1 MNKNKSKYKDWTSEQ
16 LIAKIEKL
24 EKERYGL
31 VWEDKE
37 EDVAKRCESELPLLE
52 EDCSRE
58 IVSDPSL
65 PYNIIIEG
73 DNYHSLYALSF
84 THKKSIDVIYID
96 PPYNTGKKNEW
107 KYNDRWVDEN
117 DKYRHSKWLSFM
129 SKRLRLAKNL
139 LTYDGVAFISIDE
152 HEFAQLKL
160 LCDSVFGES
169 NYIATL
175 PRITKKAGKTTNVVA
190 NNNDFVLVYCKNKG
204 RTFRTLELVDKQYKH
219 EDEFVES
226 RGKYK
231 LSQTLDYSSIQYSP
245 SLDYE
250 IELEG
255 ETFRPGGVSHKEM
268 INRQRR
274 NPSSDFC
281 WRWSR
286 ELYEFGLANG
296 FVVVKR
302 TKKGARIY
310 TKTYQ
315 NAKIVKDDDGDYFI
329 EKSERTKNASTL
341 DLLDNVFSN
350 DNAKKEIDKL
360 FGKKVFEY
368 TKPTSLIY
376 RLSFLASKK
385 NSIILDFFAGS
396 GTTGHAVLKQNK
408 EDGGHR
414 KFILCTNNENNIC
427 TEVTYPRIKKV
438 IEGYSNVQGIPA
450 NVKYYTQTFVPVVLS
465 DSDKREL
472 VKRSTEILCV
482 AEDCFEKVR
491 ENSKGI
497 LDFSIFKNAEKQM
510 AIIYDEDGIGDCVDY
525 LNKNKTK
532 LKTVVYVFSYDHTYD
547 AEDFVELNIDFS
559 VKPIPEAIINVYRKI
574 SKMKKK

>member
-1 MNKNKSKYKDWTSEQ
+1 MID
-16 LIAKIEKL
+16 KIQKL
-24 EKERYGL
+24 EKKGYGL

-37 EDVAKRCESELPLLE
+37 ENVAKRCDSELPLLK
-52 EDCSRE
+52 EDCTKE
-58 IVSDPSL
+58 IICDASL

-96 PPYNTGKKNEW
+96 PPYNTGKKKEW
-107 KYNDRWVDEN
+107 KYNDSWVDEN

-129 SKRLRLAKNL
+129 SKRLRLARNL
-139 LTYDGVAFISIDE
+139 LTYDGIIFISIDE
-152 HEFAQLKL
+152 NEFAQLKL
-160 LCDSVFGES
+160 LCDSVFGEK

-204 RTFRTLELVDKQYKH
+204 RTFRTLELVDKQYKY
-219 EDEFVES
+219 EDEYLDE

-231 LSQTLDYSSIQYSP
+231 LSQTLDYSSIQYSA

-250 IELEG
+250 IILEG
-255 ETFRPGGVSHKEM
+255 DVFRPGGVSYDEM
-268 INRQRR
+268 ISRRQR

-286 ELYEFGLANG
+286 DLYDFGLANG

-302 TKKGARIY
+302 TSKGTRIY

-315 NAKIVKDDDGDYFI
+315 NAKIKKDEDGKYYV
-329 EKSERTKNASTL
+329 EYSERTKNASTL
-341 DLLDNVFSN
+341 DLLDNIYSN

-360 FGKKVFEY
+360 FGEKVFEY

-396 GTTGHAVLKQNK
+396 GTTGHSVLKLNEK
-408 EDGGHR
+408 DGGNR
-414 KFILCTNNENNIC
+414 RFILCTNNENNIC
-427 TEVTYPRIKKV
+427 TEVTYPRLKKV
-438 IEGYSNVQGIPA
+438 INGYSNVEGIPA
-450 NVKYYTQTFVPVVLS
+450 NLKYYTQTFVPVITS
-465 DSDKREL
+465 DNDKREL
-472 VKRSTEILCV
+472 VNRSTEMLCV
-482 AEDCFEKVR
+482 AEDCFEQVQNR
-491 ENSKGI
+491 SNHS
-497 LDFSIFKNAEKQM
+497 DFSVFKNAKKQM
-510 AIIYDEDGIGDCVDY
+510 AIIYDEDSICECIDY
-525 LNKNKTK
+525 LNEHKSELETII
-532 LKTVVYVFSYDHTYD
+532 YVFSYDHTYD
-547 AEDFVELNIDFS
+547 AEDFEGLNLNFS